1 MKIELIKGIN
11 LTKTNLDFFADKND
25 ILIKNIFGNLE
36 VIKITDGDIK
46 LNLENGIN
54 ISSNFNSKV
63 KIMKKF

>member
-46 LNLENGIN
+46 LNLENGVKLN
-54 ISSNFNSKV
+54 SNFFLS
-63 KIMKKF
+63 